1 MKKKLHVV
9 CCLDNYLGKDGFIAQ
24 TYLKNVGAPKSKYV
38 IKLLGAENVLKQPML
53 KSWLIRSLGQ
63 NPSRCCW

>member
-24 TYLKNVGAPKSKYV
+24 TYLKNVGAPKSKNV
-38 IKLLGAENVLKQPML
+38 DKFLGAENVLKQPML
-53 KSWLIRSLGQ
+53 KS
-63 NPSRCCW
+63 